1 VAILRLRRGRFDGN
15 YDRAAPPRP
24 RCAGGTVCAYLSAA
38 LLIGLLGNAALGW
51 WWTDP
56 LVALGI
62 AAIALREGRQ
72 AWRGEAC
79 CCCA

>member
-1 VAILRLRRGRFDGN
+1 
-15 YDRAAPPRP
+15 
-24 RCAGGTVCAYLSAA
+24 VCAYLSAA